1 MAGCALMWPCIIWG
15 PRKANRA
22 WTVSMYLQWLV
33 VVFLSRKKLWNCQKC
48 LKLSAIKWEA
58 HIVLVSFFLLC
69 SYLNYYM
76 LDSKTLWPKVVPVS
90 QAAIRHRA
98 RHFLKPVSTESPWLK
113 VSVCGHPRL
122 FLRSRLEKTAGI
134 AQVPFWHQ
142 KYRVFECSL
151 VQCSS

>member
-1 MAGCALMWPCIIWG
+1 MAGCASMWPCIIWG
-15 PRKANRA
+15 PWKANRA
-22 WTVSMYLQWLV
+22 WNCEH
-33 VVFLSRKKLWNCQKC
+33 VFAMAGCCVPIPKKLWNCHKC

-58 HIVLVSFFLLC
+58 HIVLGSFFLLC

-122 FLRSRLEKTAGI
+122 FLRSRLEKTGI

-151 VQCSS
+151 VHCSS